1 MNLVADDTEE
11 EGEDYSATTGTL
23 PFKNTVM
30 IDRSEKFS
38 DEAQAVLDCHV
49 TSVNSGDKL
58 LGNKDDQDSTGLG
71 DTMRTTRVNGNIP
84 NHEKCDEDKLSPK
97 DARKIS
103 NLQGSIGFKT
113 QGELRWHSSRKSSKK
128 NASSENIIEEEK
140 QQTESRRLSQSL
152 PEVNLQNVAD
162 ISDHVMETYDQHL

>member
-38 DEAQAVLDCHV
+38 EEAQAVLDSHM

-58 LGNKDDQDSTGLG
+58 LGNKDDQDSTGHG

-103 NLQGSIGFKT
+103 NFQGSIGFKT
-113 QGELRWHSSRKSSKK
+113 QGELRWHSSRKSNKK

-152 PEVNLQNVAD
+152 PEVNLQNVC
-162 ISDHVMETYDQHL
+162 